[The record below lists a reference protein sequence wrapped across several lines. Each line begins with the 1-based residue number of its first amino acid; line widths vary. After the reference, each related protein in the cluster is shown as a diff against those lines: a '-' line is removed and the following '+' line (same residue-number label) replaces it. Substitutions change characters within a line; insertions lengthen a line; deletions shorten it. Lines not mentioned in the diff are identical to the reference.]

1 MESADLSAERRPGQ
15 QAGSQPSSAQLAL
28 ARVTG
33 PETLARWV
41 PRLVALVGVVAL
53 VSAFVPPLRQ
63 RLEVLRDL
71 FPLGTTAVATAATAA
86 VGFVLLALVGG
97 LRRRTVAAWWA
108 ATVLVAA
115 VEVLHLVKGLDVEEV
130 VVGVPVL
137 VLLLRARPAFTAQ
150 RDARSW
156 GRTAVVALVCAV
168 GAWWGGAAVV
178 LLAGARAVG
187 GPPGVGAAL
196 RHAGAGLVGV
206 RGALRFSPPPVE
218 VRVQSS
224 LLALGMAA
232 VVVVLVSALRPRTAP
247 AAMSPAEAQGVRE
260 MLDRPDAD
268 SLGWFA
274 LRDDR
279 SVVFCPAGRAG
290 ISYRVVSGVA
300 LAAGDPLGD
309 PKAWQGA
316 IHAYL
321 ARCAAAGWV
330 PAVLGAS
337 ETGAQAWHAAG
348 LDAWELG
355 DEAVLDV
362 ASFSLEGRAVRGVRQ
377 AVNRVARTGTTTA
390 VRRAGEVPAAE
401 LAEIGAAALGWREG
415 EEHGFSMALSR
426 FGDPRDGDAVLVTT
440 RDGGGALVGVLQ
452 LVPWGTSGL
461 SLDLMRRD
469 PGGANGIV
477 ESMVVALVHA
487 APDLGV
493 GRISLNFA
501 VFRSVFA
508 RAAKVGAGPVLRLWH
523 RALVIASRWWQIES
537 LYRANA
543 KYQPAWNP
551 RFLCF
556 ARLADVPRVS
566 IAAMEAEAFL
576 HRPAWLGGT
585 PS

>member
-1 MESADLSAERRPGQ
+1 MENSSTVVQQRGAER
-15 QAGSQPSSAQLAL
+15 AQPSSAQLAL

-53 VSAFVPPLRQ
+53 VSAFVHPLRS
-63 RLEVLRDL
+63 RLEVLRDV

-115 VEVLHLVKGLDVEEV
+115 VEVLHLVKDLDVEEV

-137 VLLLRARPAFTAQ
+137 VLLLRARPAFTAR

-156 GRTAVVALVCAV
+156 GRTGVVAVAAAL
-168 GAWWGGAAVV
+168 GAWAGGTAVV
-178 LLAGARAVG
+178 LLAGARTVG
-187 GPPGVGAAL
+187 GPPGLAAAA

-206 RGALRFSPPPVE
+206 VGPLRFAPPPVE
-218 VRVQSS
+218 IRVQSS
-224 LLALGMAA
+224 LLALGVAA

-247 AAMSPAEAQGVRE
+247 PVMSPAEAEAARA
-260 MLDRPDAD
+260 LLRRPDAD

-279 SVVFCPAGRAG
+279 SLVLEPDGRAG
-290 ISYRVVSGVA
+290 VSYRVVSGVA

-309 PKAWQGA
+309 PKAWQQA
-316 IHAYL
+316 IRAYL
-321 ARCAAAGWV
+321 ERCRAAGWV

-337 ETGAQAWHAAG
+337 ETGADAWHEAG

-355 DEAVLDV
+355 DEALIDV
-362 ASFSLEGRAVRGVRQ
+362 ATFSLEGRAVRGVRQ
-377 AVNRVARTGTTTA
+377 AVNRVARAGVTTA
-390 VRRAGEVPAAE
+390 VRRVADVGAQEV
-401 LAEIGAAALGWREG
+401 AEIAAAALRWRDG

-426 FGDPRDGDAVLVTT
+426 FGDPRDAEAVLVSA
-440 RDGGGALVGVLQ
+440 RDGDGALVGVLQ
-452 LVPWGTSGL
+452 LVPWGTDGL

-469 PGGANGIV
+469 PAGANGIV
-477 ESMVVALVHA
+477 ESMVVALVRA
-487 APDLGV
+487 APELGV
-493 GRISLNFA
+493 ARISLNFA

-508 RAAKVGAGPVLRLWH
+508 RAARVGAGPVLRVWH
-523 RALVIASRWWQIES
+523 RALVLASRWWQIES

-543 KYQPAWNP
+543 KYQPAWSP

-556 ARLADVPRVS
+556 ARLSDVPRVS
-566 IAAMEAEAFL
+566 VAALEAEAFL
-576 HRPAWLGGT
+576 HRPAWLRGGAL
-585 PS
+585 S